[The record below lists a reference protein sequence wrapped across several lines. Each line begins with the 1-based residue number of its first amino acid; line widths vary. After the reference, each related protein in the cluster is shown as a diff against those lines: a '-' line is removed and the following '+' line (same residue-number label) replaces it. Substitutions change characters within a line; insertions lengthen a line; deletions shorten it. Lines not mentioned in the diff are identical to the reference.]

1 MLRKQS
7 WVVIL
12 TGLAVGAPAAFARS
26 DQGDR
31 DDRLEDRVENKLKAD
46 DRLEHVKVDVDKGV
60 VTMSG
65 EVATAA
71 ERARA
76 ERLARQLG
84 ARRVVNK
91 VEVDSDKRALEIE
104 ERGNDRKERV
114 EARAEK
120 EKERIDRETKAA
132 KERLERPSAA
142 PSATVSHPVVE
153 HHSSPARSA
162 SDAWITTKV
171 KTKFLAED
179 MLDKSDLHVDTD
191 DRGVVTLTGTVP
203 SETARN
209 RAVEIA
215 RTTEGVRQ
223 VVDKVVVGAPVAR

>member
-7 WVVIL
+7 WVLIL
-12 TGLAVGAPAAFARS
+12 TGLTVGAPAAFATNDR
-26 DQGDR
+26 GDR
-31 DDRLEDRVENKLKAD
+31 DDRLEDRVENKLKKD

-76 ERLARQLG
+76 ERVARQEG

-91 VEVDSDKRALEIE
+91 VEIDSDKRALEIE
-104 ERGNDRKERV
+104 ERGNDRKERIDV
-114 EARAEK
+114 RAKE

-132 KERLERPSAA
+132 KERLERPTAA
-142 PSATVSHPVVE
+142 PAPVATHPVE
-153 HHSSPARSA
+153 HHPIRSA

-191 DRGVVTLTGTVP
+191 NRGVVTLSGTVP

-209 RAVEIA
+209 RAVEIT

-223 VVDKVVVGAPVAR
+223 VVDKVVVGAPVVR